1 MTKAIVFLSLMQED
15 TGAPGYP
22 KRLTKSRGFS
32 DAMMDGYEGGLSP
45 VEQNCHINETSG
57 NLLVF

>member
-1 MTKAIVFLSLMQED
+1 MTNAIVFLSLMQED

-32 DAMMDGYEGGLSP
+32 NAMMDGYEGAIAGRAELP
-45 VEQNCHINETSG
+45 YQ
-57 NLLVF
+57 